1 MKQYVFVTSEF
12 ESDCGEYKRYRISAN
27 SMQEACEKISR
38 LGLLRGHSLRRY
50 DGKWEEI
57 EIHSG
62 GWASFRT
69 DPKGWCSE
77 VIKMVGLQK
86 GRFGASL
93 CRVLD
98 GSAHFRVYYCDEYAC
113 ADRVF
118 QGTLYESLMRIK
130 DFALRNN
137 LIDNMRCQIREFYK
151 ARS

>member
-1 MKQYVFVTSEF
+1 MP
-12 ESDCGEYKRYRISAN
+12 
-27 SMQEACEKISR
+27 EACKKMSEI
-38 LGLLRGHSLRRY
+38 GLLRGRKLRRY
-50 DGKWEEI
+50 DGRWEEV
-57 EIHSG
+57 EVHPN
-62 GWASFRT
+62 GWVSWSST
-69 DPKGWCSE
+69 PKGWCSE
-77 VIKMVGLQK
+77 VTKIVGLQK
-86 GRFGASL
+86 GRFGVSL

-151 ARS
+151 ARN